1 MSGFT
6 FHKAERLCG
15 NHLTDRLFTQGNRS
29 IGCFPVRLV
38 WLVLEPGDSDYDS
51 AGNVRLL
58 ISAPKRNFKHAVDR
72 NRIKRQVREYYRTHS
87 HGLKGALE
95 KKGQSMLLAVLFTD
109 HKLWDSNSLYQKLDQ
124 AFGKLLDMNLYVE

>member
-38 WLVLEPGDSDYDS
+38 WLALESGDSDFDEE
-51 AGNVRLL
+51 GNVRLL
-58 ISAPKRNFKHAVDR
+58 ISAPKRSFKHAVDR

-87 HGLKGALE
+87 RVLKSALKE
-95 KKGQSMLLAVLFTD
+95 KGQCLLLAVLFTD
-109 HKLWDSNSLYQKLDQ
+109 HKLWDSKSLCQKLDQ
-124 AFGKLLDMNLYVE
+124 AFQRLLDANFYVE